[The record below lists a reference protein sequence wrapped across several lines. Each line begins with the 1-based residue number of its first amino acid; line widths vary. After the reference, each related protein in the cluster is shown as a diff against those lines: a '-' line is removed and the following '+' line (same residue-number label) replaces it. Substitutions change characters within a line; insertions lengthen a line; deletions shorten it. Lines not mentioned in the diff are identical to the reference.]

1 MKRGRP
7 LWIAL
12 VLFGC
17 SNVTDG
23 PGGVVALEL
32 RLPTPAAVEQNDTL
46 TLRAR
51 ALDANGDSL
60 GTPVYWRTL
69 DDSVL
74 TIVDSL
80 GIVTTNRTS
89 GSARVQAHV
98 GSLRSELVL
107 LTLRPHSDT
116 LRLTVPDSIVVAS
129 GDAGPDTLGAAVE
142 TLNPAGGVSGTSILY
157 EVVDTASARGTVGL
171 NNGQLAYRAATG
183 VSGSPATAVV
193 IRKLAG
199 ATPPASVQVRIS
211 ATRPSGQTVPG
222 TGQLFTLLYQ

>member
-1 MKRGRP
+1 V
-7 LWIAL
+7 LA
-12 VLFGC
+12 LFGC
-17 SNVTDG
+17 SKLTDG

-32 RLPTPAAVEQNDTL
+32 RVPSPAAVEANDTL

-80 GIVTTNRTS
+80 GVVTTSRTS
-89 GSARVQAHV
+89 GTARVQAHV
-98 GSLRSELVL
+98 GSLRSELVI

-129 GDAGPDTLGAAVE
+129 GDTAPDTLGAAVE

-157 EVVDTASARGTVGL
+157 EVVDTTAARGTVAL
-171 NNGQLAYRAATG
+171 SNGRLAYRATTG
-183 VSGSPATAVV
+183 VSGSPAAAVV

-199 ATPPASVQVRIS
+199 ATPPASVQVRVS
-211 ATRPSGQTVPG
+211 ATRPSGQAVPG